1 MGCAFAGLASTDDG
15 DAFVLT
21 FAQPVQRK
29 DAKTSRNRANAP
41 KSAVTNYRILG

>member
-1 MGCAFAGLASTDDG
+1 MKARGLASPDDG

-29 DAKTSRNRANAP
+29 DAKTSRNRNNAP
-41 KSAVTNYRILG
+41 KAAVTNYRILG